1 MGVGLLSLSKLELN
15 MMKQKNDP
23 HDKKVAERILSVV
36 NNHHLFLV
44 TLLIANAIS
53 LESLPLVIHSF
64 MPDWLAII
72 TSTVIVLIAA

>member
-1 MGVGLLSLSKLELN
+1 
-15 MMKQKNDP
+15 MMKHQSNEQ
-23 HDKKVAERILSVV
+23 DKKRAERILSVV

-44 TLLIANAIS
+44 TLLIANAIA

-72 TSTVIVLIAA
+72 TSTVIVLIGA